1 MNFSSNLIEEAV
13 NEFAKLPGIGKRT
26 ALRLVLNLLN
36 KTDAEVKNFTESI
49 KNLKENTQECTQCHF
64 ISDDEVCSICSS
76 VTRNQSV
83 ICVVESIREVMAIEN
98 TSQYNGTFHVL
109 GGVISPMNG
118 VGPNQINLDSLLKRL
133 ESGEVQE
140 LIMALNPTIDG
151 DTTIF
156 YISKQ
161 IQDRFDHI
169 KITTIARGVAFGG
182 ELEYVDELTLA
193 RSIETRRPFDN
204 YLTAE

>member
-1 MNFSSNLIEEAV
+1 MNFSSKYIEEAV
-13 NEFAKLPGIGKRT
+13 NEFSRLPGIGKRT
-26 ALRLVLNLLN
+26 ALRLVLHLLN
-36 KTDAEVKNFTESI
+36 EQNATVKRFTQAIDDLVEH
-49 KNLKENTQECTQCHF
+49 TQECAICHY
-64 ISDDEVCSICSS
+64 ICDDTVCSICEN
-76 VTRNQSV
+76 VLRKQGV
-83 ICVVESIREVMAIEN
+83 VCVVESLREVMAIEN
-98 TSQYNGTFHVL
+98 TSQYNGVYHVL

-118 VGPNQINLDSLLKRL
+118 VGPDQINLTSLFKRI
-133 ESGEVQE
+133 EENDIEE

-161 IQDRFDHI
+161 IQERFPHI
-169 KITTIARGVAFGG
+169 KVTTLARGVSFGG

-204 YLTAE
+204 YLTTD

>member
-1 MNFSSNLIEEAV
+1 MNFSSTYIEEAV
-13 NEFAKLPGIGKRT
+13 NEFSKLPGIGKRT
-26 ALRLVLNLLN
+26 ALRLVLHLLN
-36 KTDAEVKNFTESI
+36 ETTESTRKFVESI
-49 KNLKENTQECTQCHF
+49 ENLKEKTTECIHCHF
-64 ISDDEVCSICSS
+64 VSDDSTCAICSNQG
-76 VTRNQSV
+76 RNQSI
-83 ICVVESIREVMAIEN
+83 ICVVESIREVLAIEN
-98 TSQYNGTFHVL
+98 TSQYSGLFHVL

-118 VGPNQINLDSLLKRL
+118 VGPSQINISSLMKRI
-133 ESGEVQE
+133 EEQNVEE

-161 IQDRFDHI
+161 VQELFPEVT
-169 KITTIARGVAFGG
+169 ITTIARGVSFGG

-204 YLTAE
+204 YLTSK